1 MPKNLHVKWLYQTM
15 AVFYCS
21 FLLTWSDGYAQTAQD
36 SIPADSTETI
46 TDSLQE
52 KQPKIDFT
60 DLPKKTV
67 GASVK
72 ELSVFPAVSLQ
83 QSLKGQVPGLYIQES
98 SGEPGTI
105 QQMYIRGVPMPLFSA
120 KEVYQSQPLVVLDGI
135 PLIGEHP
142 FAYDIQQ
149 YDFNRIGPATNL
161 LTNIDMNNIATV
173 EVLKDMAGMALYG
186 PLAANGVILLTSK
199 QVSSKLAID
208 AHAYFGVAQRPTV
221 TTINGEYENNF
232 RRQFYDLYTATGKY
246 SEDDVYPLYL
256 SDSLNFDYYGPSNW
270 TDTYYKNGLQ
280 HGVTADISGGGDRAN
295 FRFSLGNLRQE
306 GIADG
311 TGLNRYSAMF
321 HVNMKPLKWLLFSAM
336 INGNRLDRQRNHN
349 MRDRFAEVGYLP
361 DLQAPLAPNNDI
373 YSRYMLQ
380 YDNGFDNNYTNIIEG
395 HAKLV
400 ADFDKFKYTTQL
412 VVDYNEGYR
421 DIFYPRPLLDGNS
434 YASNYYGFS
443 QRMIYENF
451 GSYDWNINDHH
462 HLYLQAGNILQWD
475 SYKYNYAYAYKGVND
490 FIKLNLLESDPNNDN
505 YLNPTAFPKQLVYK
519 FLDRTKQ
526 NLVSFYG
533 KASYKY
539 DAYTVSLLLRTDGSS
554 NAQPT
559 ERWLFTPALS
569 LGWDIKEASLQE
581 NKVWSTLN
589 LRLNAGRLGRLNAY
603 DNFSQG
609 PSYTADVTFTGNV
622 TTPGYN
628 GIATLNRPYNFGWV
642 GYGIPWAYTDQLDLG
657 VDVGLLN
664 DRITASID
672 GYIKED
678 KNQLLGIPAYAE
690 YGYSRSYEP
699 GMSVRN
705 TGVDLLLSAAI
716 LPKTSPRNL
725 GWSASL
731 NLNFNQNKLTALP
744 RGLEELVIDNR
755 LLRVGAPIDQY
766 WLLTNDGMY
775 QADEEVPQ
783 VDGVAQTYNGITLH
797 GGDPI
802 WRDLNGDNRIND
814 EDKSLQGNIFPKVVG
829 GFNNQFSYGN
839 WSLGLNFYFNLGRKI
854 INEEMANRFDF
865 VNREGT
871 INMSSVKEITFWE
884 KRGDYNKYPLYN
896 PWSTVIPYR
905 NEQDLFL
912 ENGSFLK
919 LRTIS
924 LGYDL
929 SDWLKQM
936 SSKVKRI
943 YVYGTVNNVFTVSP
957 YSGRDPELVN
967 YTGYDAGYGMAIP
980 RTYTLGFKMDL

>member
-1 MPKNLHVKWLYQTM
+1 MPKKIHVKWFYRRMTI
-15 AVFYCS
+15 FYCS
-21 FLLTWSDGYAQTAQD
+21 LLLSLSSSYALSFQD
-36 SIPADSTETI
+36 SIATDSTKKAI
-46 TDSLQE
+46 DSLGME
-52 KQPKIDFT
+52 KSNLPFT
-60 DLPKKTV
+60 DLSKKTV
-67 GASVK
+67 GATVK
-72 ELSVFPAVSLQ
+72 ELSLFPAVSLQ
-83 QSLKGQVPGLYIQES
+83 QSLKGQAPGLYVQES
-98 SGEPGTI
+98 SGEPGTV
-105 QQMYIRGVPMPLFSA
+105 QQMYIHGLPMPLLSA
-120 KEVYQSQPLVVLDGI
+120 KDVYQAQPLVVLDGI

-161 LTNIDMNNIATV
+161 LTNIDMNNIASV
-173 EVLKDMAGMALYG
+173 QVLKDMAGMALYG
-186 PLAANGVILLTSK
+186 PLAANGVIVLTTK
-199 QVSSKLAID
+199 QVSSKLAIG
-208 AHAYFGVAQRPTV
+208 AHAYFGIAQRPTV
-221 TTINGEYENNF
+221 TTINGEYENDF

-246 SEDDVYPLYL
+246 SADDVYPLYL

-270 TDTYYKNGLQ
+270 TDTYYQNGLQ
-280 HGVTADISGGGDRAN
+280 HGITADISGGGDRAN
-295 FRFSLGNLRQE
+295 FRFSMGNLRQE

-311 TGLNRYSAMF
+311 TGLDRYSAMF

-349 MRDRFAEVGYLP
+349 MRDRLAEVGYLP
-361 DLQAPLAPNNDI
+361 DLQAPLAPNNAI
-373 YSRYMLQ
+373 YSKYMLQ
-380 YDNGFDNNYTNIIEG
+380 YENGFDNNYTNIIEG

-451 GSYDWNINDHH
+451 ASYDWNINDQH
-462 HLYLQAGNILQWD
+462 HLYLQAGNVLQWD

-490 FIKLNLLESDPNNDN
+490 FIKLNLLESDPDNSN

-539 DAYTVSLLLRTDGSS
+539 DAYTISLLLRTDGSS

-569 LGWDIKEASLQE
+569 LGWDIKAAALQE
-581 NKVWSTLN
+581 NDTWSTLN

-603 DNFSQG
+603 DNYSQG

-657 VDVGLLN
+657 VDFGLLG
-664 DRITASID
+664 DRISGSID
-672 GYIKED
+672 GYIRED
-678 KNQLLGIPAYAE
+678 KNQLIGIPAYAE
-690 YGYSRSYEP
+690 YGYNRSYEP

-705 TGVDLLLSAAI
+705 TGVDVLLSANI
-716 LPKTSPRNL
+716 LPKTPIRKL
-725 GWSASL
+725 GWTASL
-731 NLNFNQNKLTALP
+731 NFNFNQNKLTALP
-744 RGLEELVIDNR
+744 RGLDELVIDNR
-755 LLRVGAPIDQY
+755 LLRVGSPVDQY
-766 WLLTNDGMY
+766 WLLTNDGIY
-775 QADEEVPQ
+775 TADEEVPQ
-783 VDGVAQTYNGITLH
+783 VDGVTRTYNGITLH

-802 WRDLNGDNRIND
+802 WRDLNGDNQIND
-814 EDKSLQGNIFPKVVG
+814 DDKSLQGNIFPKVSG
-829 GFNNQFSYGN
+829 GFNNQFTYNN

-854 INEEMANRFDF
+854 VNEEMANRFDF
-865 VNREGT
+865 INREGT
-871 INMSSVKEITFWE
+871 IGMSSVKEITFWE
-884 KRGDYNKYPLYN
+884 KRGDYDKYPLYN

-905 NEQDLFL
+905 SEQDLFL

-919 LRTIS
+919 LRSVT

-929 SDWLKQM
+929 SDWLAQM

-943 YVYGTVNNVFTVSP
+943 YVYGTINNVFTVSP

-967 YTGYDAGYGMAIP
+967 YTGYDTGYGLAIP